1 MLWFAPFLIASVTLA
16 DQLQV
21 LLPLPLGA
29 RVVTG
34 PFWNGAVVMEPFA
47 GGKVLVTVEAS
58 LPSGPLPRR
67 AQQYAAGPSFAPCA
81 LGDFCQVLM
90 TIPLPRELAGIKGLS
105 PWEKLVAVSSWVS
118 RNVRQ
123 NEHDAF
129 PQDAASVS
137 RRREGRCSGR
147 ANLAVALLRQLGVP
161 ARVAHGLLFSST
173 RISWHRWGEAWIPE
187 IGWLPFDP
195 GVAVGVLGV
204 RYLPM
209 TGAGEGLSL
218 AGIAILRLEENE
230 FLHLPKRLGM
240 RLPGTLVGWEGSK
253 VWTDRL

>member
-1 MLWFAPFLIASVTLA
+1 MFWLAPFLIAAMALA

-21 LLPLPLGA
+21 LLPVPLAA
-29 RVVTG
+29 RVVAG
-34 PFWNGAVVMEPFA
+34 PFWNGAVVIEPFA

-58 LPSGPLPRR
+58 LPLGLPATRPS
-67 AQQYAAGPSFAPCA
+67 QYAAGPSFAPCA
-81 LGDFCQVLM
+81 LSDFCQMFMRL
-90 TIPLPRELAGIKGLS
+90 PLPWELTEVKGLS

-123 NEHDAF
+123 NEHDDF
-129 PQDAASVS
+129 PQDAASVL

-173 RISWHRWGEAWIPE
+173 RASWHRWGEAWMPE
-187 IGWLPFDP
+187 VGWVPFDP
-195 GVAVGVLGV
+195 GVAVGVVGV

-209 TGAGEGLSL
+209 TGAGERLPLS
-218 AGIAILRLEENE
+218 GITILRLQEDE
-230 FLHLPKRLGM
+230 FPHLPKRFGM
-240 RLPGTLVGWEGSK
+240 KLPGTLAGWKGSTA
-253 VWTDRL
+253 WEDRL

>member
-1 MLWFAPFLIASVTLA
+1 MFWLLPFLIPSMALA

-21 LLPLPLGA
+21 LLPVPLAA
-29 RVVTG
+29 RVVAG

-58 LPSGPLPRR
+58 FSAGSPATGPRP
-67 AQQYAAGPSFAPCA
+67 YAVGPSLAPCA
-81 LGDFCQVLM
+81 LSQFCQVLM
-90 TIPLPRELAGIKGLS
+90 TLPLPWELTGVKELS
-105 PWEKLVAVSSWVS
+105 PWEKLVAVSRWVS

-129 PQDAASVS
+129 PQDAASVL

-161 ARVAHGLLFSST
+161 ARVVSGLLFSST
-173 RISWHRWGEAWIPE
+173 RASWHRWGEAWMPE
-187 IGWLPFDP
+187 VGWMPFDP
-195 GVAVGVLGV
+195 GVAVGVVGV

-209 TGAGEGLSL
+209 TGAGEGLPLS
-218 AGIAILRLEENE
+218 GITILRLQEDE
-230 FLHLPKRLGM
+230 FPHLPKRSGM
-240 RLPGTLVGWEGSK
+240 KLPGTLAGWKGSTAWK
-253 VWTDRL
+253 DRL